1 VSTTRIKPLLTWRG
15 AITDSDLPATA
26 RHVALTLS
34 LYMNEV
40 GSSAFPSIVTLA
52 RKTGLGESTVRDYLH
67 QLRDTG
73 WLVAGERGRPSVY
86 HATPDHKGES
96 HGGRHRTVFYTATI
110 PPDFLPAEENPP
122 AAGEFLGDEARKT
135 PQEPAE
141 NPPAAGGDLF
151 SNSPRRS
158 IPVGGL
164 FDEVVEVRVATRM
177 AGRQVAKKALRS
189 YTTATRESVRDQEG
203 SEIERLVEGHP
214 DWTAQRIADA
224 IVAMFHSA
232 HPDHAPA
239 TGPVAIDSNASS
251 IRALRLAGLDDE
263 ADELAALAGASSR

>member
-15 AITDSDLPATA
+15 AVTDSGLPATA

-52 RKTGLGESTVRDYLH
+52 RKTGLGESTVRDHLH
-67 QLRDTG
+67 LLRDTG

-86 HATPDHKGES
+86 HATPDHTAES
-96 HGGRHRTVFYTATI
+96 RGGRHRTVFYTATI

-122 AAGEFLGDEARKT
+122 AAGGFLGDEARET
-135 PQEPAE
+135 PQLPAE

-158 IPVGGL
+158 RTPGGL
-164 FDEVVEVRVATRM
+164 FDEVVEIRVATRM
-177 AGRQVAKKALRS
+177 GGRQIAKKALRT
-189 YTTATRESVRDQEG
+189 YMQTTRESVRDQEG
-203 SEIERLVEGHP
+203 TEIERLVDAHG
-214 DWTAQRIADA
+214 DWTPQRIADN
-224 IVAMFHSA
+224 IVAIFHSA
-232 HPDHAPA
+232 RSDHAPV
-239 TGPVAIDSNASS
+239 TGPVAIDANASS
-251 IRALRLAGLDDE
+251 IVALRLAGLEDE
-263 ADELAALAGASSR
+263 AAELEAIAGARG